1 MRIASSNTVFSI
13 KEVDV
18 GLAADIGSL
27 QRLPPKVSNDSL
39 LRELALTARNFGVVE
54 ADKLGLI
61 SSTVQGSRKEV
72 LIEALKM
79 ATLIAGESIPG
90 SKRRRILKQ
99 ARSKITG
106 RSVGNEALAQLLDEP
121 YRRRRTTVHQ
131 GMEHGYAPSRRLDRC
146 LHRVRFYC
154 FLLSSLFA
162 AN

>member
-72 LIEALKM
+72 LVEALKM
-79 ATLIAGESIPG
+79 ATLIAG
-90 SKRRRILKQ
+90 
-99 ARSKITG
+99 
-106 RSVGNEALAQLLDEP
+106 
-121 YRRRRTTVHQ
+121 
-131 GMEHGYAPSRRLDRC
+131 
-146 LHRVRFYC
+146 
-154 FLLSSLFA
+154 
-162 AN
+162 